1 MPPGTFSAVPASA
14 QPLPPPYPSCSTF
27 HDTCRWQL
35 IQSPAALEAI
45 GSVDFPIAPNF
56 FSPPRHPSCFLV
68 LIWFRVKDLTVYVGT
83 ETLSGE
89 GGMKKTASFWV

>member
-35 IQSPAALEAI
+35 IQPPAALEAI

-56 FSPPRHPSCFLV
+56 FSLPGILP
-68 LIWFRVKDLTVYVGT
+68 
-83 ETLSGE
+83 
-89 GGMKKTASFWV
+89 ASLF